1 LSQHVGKISQLLE
14 KYPNNDSILVGMI
27 QIMKKK
33 PELLA
38 ENLPKLIEVNL
49 NHLNNVRTTKEKRAV
64 FAKLFTIIEAVPK
77 GDTGNLSTIIE
88 YLLNSMSSTI
98 LQILKN
104 PETTED
110 QDQLTE
116 RAVKFLKLVMRS
128 IPEQFSKYLKSI
140 FDVVL

>member
-1 LSQHVGKISQLLE
+1 
-14 KYPNNDSILVGMI
+14 
-27 QIMKKK
+27 MKKK